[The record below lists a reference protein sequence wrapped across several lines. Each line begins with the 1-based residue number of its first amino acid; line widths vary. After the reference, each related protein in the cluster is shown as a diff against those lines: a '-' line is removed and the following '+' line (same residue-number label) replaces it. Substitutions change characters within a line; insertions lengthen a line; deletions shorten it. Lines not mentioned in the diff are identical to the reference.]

1 MTDSFF
7 LGLLCV
13 AKGSDNTSRD
23 ASPATQNGQIA
34 DGEVCISPSATA
46 GKVDLNSSDVVTKG
60 SRSSTTSSLQSLD
73 TNTCNVSDVDNMPI
87 MTVTDVERAI
97 SGEAHSPPD
106 GDFVHLSNDAVAIM
120 ASTPELNPNVSSSPI
135 DVVRR
140 AGSRQAERPISL
152 DLESLPEGVSAHS
165 IFAELSSQE
174 PDIIGQVDTGADI
187 TAMVGELDTVL
198 KENKELLQVK

>member
-7 LGLLCV
+7 LGLLFV

-87 MTVTDVERAI
+87 MTVTDVERAM

>member
-1 MTDSFF
+1 M
-7 LGLLCV
+7 
-13 AKGSDNTSRD
+13 
-23 ASPATQNGQIA
+23 
-34 DGEVCISPSATA
+34 
-46 GKVDLNSSDVVTKG
+46 DLNSSDVVTKG

-87 MTVTDVERAI
+87 MTVTDVERAM

-106 GDFVHLSNDAVAIM
+106 GDFVHLSNNAVAIM

>member
-13 AKGSDNTSRD
+13 AKGSDNTSQD
-23 ASPATQNGQIA
+23 ASPATQNGQIP

-87 MTVTDVERAI
+87 MTVTDVERAM